1 MDGIDCL
8 AIYDSFTITLVMLLE
23 ELGLAPRG
31 QAHARL
37 QAGDFCRAGALP
49 LNTHGGLLAFG
60 HSGVAGGL
68 MHLAEAA
75 RQLAGRAGERQLS
88 KRRRALFH
96 ADGGVLSSHVSL
108 VLEATR

>member
-1 MDGIDCL
+1 MRACDFNADG
-8 AIYDSFTITLVMLLE
+8 
-23 ELGLAPRG
+23 P
-31 QAHARL
+31 
-37 QAGDFCRAGALP
+37 LP

-75 RQLAGRAGERQLS
+75 LQLAGRAGARQVS
-88 KRRRALFH
+88 PRRRALFH

-108 VLEATR
+108 ILETA